1 WTAEHYRALELRPL
15 LDDLDIAIDLH
26 SASAPT
32 PPFGIVS
39 SVPESAQLARLLGLP
54 YLTHGWEGPGQLGDR
69 VLLHMLTQRGKPS
82 IAVECGQNEDPR
94 AADRA
99 YQTARHFLVATG
111 LIDDS
116 QASPLP
122 AEPALELN

>member
-1 WTAEHYRALELRPL
+1 
-15 LDDLDIAIDLH
+15 
-26 SASAPT
+26 
-32 PPFGIVS
+32 
-39 SVPESAQLARLLGLP
+39 
-54 YLTHGWEGPGQLGDR
+54 GDR

-122 AEPALELN
+122 AEPALELNIVDAIKKPSPGFHFHGSFVGLQQIPAGAILGSDDNLEIRSKQTS